1 MSSFY
6 VCIPTIAGYETALNY
21 LLESFPPGWKGKY
34 ILVFQK
40 ADDESVCIFEDG
52 HIEVHI
58 TQNLHDYGNWIGIY
72 KLLER
77 ELIPKNS
84 CFLFVH
90 DTCKFGERS
99 YELTNHIANVFMNE
113 SDYDIMWLSSKGQCN
128 ICLIKE
134 SGIRYGYNVYKDVK
148 EITKLEGVQWE
159 WYPYHPYSP
168 KAFEI
173 KHYFIPIETEKLGK
187 IKIYSDNERNILKY
201 NSIDLEKYFVDI
213 VTDNDHPYSP

>member
-40 ADDESVCIFEDG
+40 ADDESICIFEDG

-128 ICLIKE
+128 ICFNFSKGRIGCYSFILPFIILDTKHIPVL
-134 SGIRYGYNVYKDVK
+134 SAK
-148 EITKLEGVQWE
+148 ITGV
-159 WYPYHPYSP
+159 
-168 KAFEI
+168 
-173 KHYFIPIETEKLGK
+173 
-187 IKIYSDNERNILKY
+187 
-201 NSIDLEKYFVDI
+201 SISI
-213 VTDNDHPYSP
+213 